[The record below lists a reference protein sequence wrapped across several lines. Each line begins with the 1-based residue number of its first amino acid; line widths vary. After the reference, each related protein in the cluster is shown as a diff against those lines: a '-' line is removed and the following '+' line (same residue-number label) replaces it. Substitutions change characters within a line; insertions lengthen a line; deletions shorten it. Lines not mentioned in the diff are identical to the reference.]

1 MARPGVPGPGGA
13 PPASL
18 ALVRVASDAGH
29 RPRLAAQDRAQALDV
44 PEPTGSPSAPPGDGG
59 VHLPAGTGEPALGLP
74 AGRWRAEEARGLGV
88 GHSGARRVA
97 PPPSRPGAQA
107 DGASWRDFLRAQ
119 ATSMLATDFFH
130 VDTVIGQ
137 RFYGLFVIEVGS
149 RVVRLPGTTTSPDG
163 KWVAQVARNL
173 AFALQEA
180 GCRVSFLV
188 RDHDSK
194 FTATFDEVLRT
205 EGIRTVRTPVRAP
218 RANCY
223 AERWIETLRR
233 RVPGPPAGLLSPPA
247 RPCAPS
253 LRGALQPGATAPR
266 PPARG
271 PTRSP
276 KPAPGRACRTSRRPR
291 RSCPRVPASGLIK
304 SFRRHPE

>member
-1 MARPGVPGPGGA
+1 
-13 PPASL
+13 
-18 ALVRVASDAGH
+18 
-29 RPRLAAQDRAQALDV
+29 
-44 PEPTGSPSAPPGDGG
+44 
-59 VHLPAGTGEPALGLP
+59 
-74 AGRWRAEEARGLGV
+74 
-88 GHSGARRVA
+88 
-97 PPPSRPGAQA
+97 
-107 DGASWRDFLRAQ
+107 
-119 ATSMLATDFFH
+119 MLATDFFH

-223 AERWIETLRR
+223 AERWIETLR
-233 RVPGPPAGLLSPPA
+233 AECLDHLLVFSHRQLDHVLRAYVEHYNRA
-247 RPCAPS
+247 RPHRGLQLEVPQGAPS
-253 LRGALQPGATAPR
+253 QLPV
-266 PPARG
+266 
-271 PTRSP
+271 
-276 KPAPGRACRTSRRPR
+276 GRVERHDVLGGLVHEYRR
-291 RSCPRVPASGLIK
+291 AA
-304 SFRRHPE
+304 